1 MLQPGTMIG
10 TRYQVIRLLGQ
21 GGMSNIYVCQDTR
34 LRGKI
39 WVVKEMTARYS
50 NPEEQ
55 AAALKYFDREAQL
68 LANLH
73 HPNLP
78 TVNDYFQFQGKYYLV
93 MEYIEGEDMQRML
106 ARVGGPLPERQVAE
120 WGAQI
125 ATVLYYLHCQKPE
138 PIIFRD
144 VKPSNLMVS
153 GAKVKLIDFGI
164 ARHFNPNKKGDTMR
178 IGSPGYAPPE
188 QYSGQ
193 TDPRS
198 DIYALGVTLHQ
209 AITGRDPTTT
219 QTPFQLPPVKALNP
233 KVSEEMARIIE
244 RATRMLPEDRY
255 QSMLEMK
262 RDLHALVATHRGGTS
277 VVRTMPAE
285 ATSPHSTQPTAA
297 AAVAASTAAASPGPA
312 PAPAPTPAPPKPKPR
327 RSGSFLARAFP
338 ILMILV
344 GVGVIG
350 VKVWGSGLTLESVMA
365 PLRGLWQPAPQNP
378 PGGASLYLEGAPLSD
393 ALGTLSDERR
403 EAQGS
408 GETALYWNNALAGL
422 EGQRFLH
429 VGVVV
434 PKGPEGD
441 SILRGLA
448 LAQRT
453 LNGLGGVQD
462 RLLVLVVGRAD
473 PDGVAAAATNLAS
486 GKAGR
491 QTRDAEG
498 IHGQTVE
505 ALLLF
510 GSAAGLNA
518 AVAGAYPVPTAVV
531 APPDASL
538 KSPGEVRV
546 LTDPGSAAVTD
557 ALVGLAAGR
566 TLVVSDAALEAALK
580 EAKAA
585 VRRGDLKATEAKEL
599 FVARA
604 DADAKA
610 LEALLRAGSEVV
622 LLAED
627 PSGLPEL
634 PADLRTRAKAL
645 VRLSPFHPW
654 QAGASA
660 ARLFPVAYGS
670 GETAPA
676 LDPAAARAYDALRWI
691 VDTSLAEQREYRGA
705 TLAAGVDGTAR
716 PAPQELFEATA
727 EGWVFRRPL
736 QAERGREAASR

>member
-34 LRGKI
+34 LRGKM

-55 AAALKYFDREAQL
+55 AAALKYFEREALL

-209 AITGRDPTTT
+209 ALTGRDPTTT

-244 RATRMLPEDRY
+244 RATKMLPEERY

-262 RDLHALVATHRGGTS
+262 RDLQSLVATHRGGTS
-277 VVRTMPAE
+277 VVRTMPAD
-285 ATSPHSTQPTAA
+285 ATSPHSAQPMAA
-297 AAVAASTAAASPGPA
+297 AAAAAAASPA
-312 PAPAPTPAPPKPKPR
+312 PAPAPAPVPSPAAVAAAKARKR
-327 RSGSFLARAFP
+327 GNFLARAFP
-338 ILMILV
+338 ILMILI

-350 VKVWGSGLTLESVMA
+350 MKVWGSGLTLESVMA
-365 PLRGLWQPAPQNP
+365 PLRRLWEPAAQNP

-393 ALGTLSDERR
+393 ALGALSHERR

-422 EGQRFLH
+422 EGQRFVH

-434 PKGPEGD
+434 PKDADGD
-441 SILRGLA
+441 STLRGLA
-448 LAQRT
+448 LAQRA
-453 LNGLGGVQD
+453 LNGAGGVNE
-462 RLLVLVVGRAD
+462 RLVVLVVERAEGDVSGAVGRL
-473 PDGVAAAATNLAS
+473 TS
-486 GKAGR
+486 GRSGR

-498 IHGQTVE
+498 TRGQQVE
-505 ALLLF
+505 ALLVF
-510 GSAAGLNA
+510 GSAEGLAAAPTLPA
-518 AVAGAYPVPTAVV
+518 AVVGSSGKVPE
-531 APPDASL
+531 
-538 KSPGEVRV
+538 GVRV
-546 LTDPGSAAVTD
+546 LQDPGAASVASALSA
-557 ALVGLAAGR
+557 LAAGR
-566 TLVVSDAALEAALK
+566 TLVVSDPALEAALK
-580 EAKAA
+580 ELEAP
-585 VRRGDLKATEAKEL
+585 VRRGELKPGEGKEL
-599 FVARA
+599 FVAP
-604 DADAKA
+604 ADAKGV
-610 LEALLRAGSEVV
+610 EAVLRAGSEVV

-627 PSGLPEL
+627 PADLPEL
-634 PADLRTRAKAL
+634 PADLRPRAKAL

-654 QAGASA
+654 QAGAAA
-660 ARLFPVAYGS
+660 ARLFPVAFGS
-670 GETAPA
+670 GDKAPD

-691 VDTSLAEQREYRGA
+691 VSTVIAEQREYRGA

-727 EGWVFRRPL
+727 EGWTFRKALLPAQQRAADL
-736 QAERGREAASR
+736 GAEPGREAASR